1 MGAWGHHEQVRK
13 VNIGLVLIG
22 NNQRVLIQFY
32 SNTDL
37 QNIKSFVFE
46 KKKLFFTLK
55 FNILYFYK
63 ISCISVHSWKLLFKC
78 LLFYVHVYNV

>member
-13 VNIGLVLIG
+13 VNIGLVWIG

-63 ISCISVHSWKLLFKC
+63 NFLYLCAFLEIIIQMLTVLCSCI
-78 LLFYVHVYNV
+78 